1 MVWYKFRMS
10 DFDYW
15 LDLNIEDG
23 LITQKE
29 KTFFIRLMKEYFE
42 KEDDD

>member
-29 KTFFIRLMKEYFE
+29 KTFFIRLRRD
-42 KEDDD
+42 EDEDEDS